1 MAHSDC
7 ASHRRQV
14 LRVTKT
20 MNCALRPPIGRT
32 TPQACVSPSSP
43 IPTMLKIAQL
53 DSFAIE
59 LADQFWPGPM
69 LLIATPEVG
78 LTANF
83 SSNVVIVNVLKH
95 PVLKEIAIKDFA
107 DNVAL
112 YLTDDSLVGGRTMT
126 IDVRAK

>member
-1 MAHSDC
+1 
-7 ASHRRQV
+7 
-14 LRVTKT
+14 
-20 MNCALRPPIGRT
+20 
-32 TPQACVSPSSP
+32 
-43 IPTMLKIAQL
+43 MLKIAQL

-69 LLIATPEVG
+69 LLIATPEAG
-78 LTANF
+78 LTLNF